1 MRYGWRARGM
11 IAPLYTPD
19 AWGVP
24 KLQQRVQ
31 WEDIRAKDLGL
42 PGGYDYAI
50 MRFAWLTHLLTNWMG
65 DDGWIESYGVELR
78 QFHFVGDFHIIGGS
92 VTGTSVENGRPTV
105 EIVLE
110 ATNTRGDLTT
120 TGTAKILLH
129 SRESGAVNIP
139 EIGRAA

>member
-1 MRYGWRARGM
+1 MFSSRRRHTRCELVTGVQTCAHPIY
-11 IAPLYTPD
+11 

-24 KLQQRVQ
+24 QPQQRVH
-31 WEDIRAKDLGL
+31 WDDSRAQDLGL

-78 QFHFVGDFHIIGGS
+78 QFNFVGDFHIIGGS
-92 VTGTSVENGRPTV
+92 VTGKSVENGRPTV

-110 ATNTRGDLTT
+110 ATNQRGDRTSTRLNSS
-120 TGTAKILLH
+120 H
-129 SRESGAVNIP
+129 
-139 EIGRAA
+139 